1 MSAIAT
7 KRRLRASQPK
17 ATIEDRLLGA
27 TERLIEQGFS
37 FATLTVEQ
45 LATEAGIARATFY
58 LHFSDKSELV
68 AKLMGRLT
76 QEVVGSAGEWFAQ
89 KGQTGPQT
97 VKQALTGIISTFK
110 RHHAILT
117 AVSATAAQDETV
129 HTLHEAMM
137 LQLCE
142 QSRNAL
148 SRIVAKPPADGFSW
162 DMMANVLTWSIEQY
176 CARFVGQYDAKQLD
190 DLINTFSYIC
200 NSAFFSHAPGL
211 ECHA

>member
-68 AKLMGRLT
+68 AKLMVRVT
-76 QEVVGSAGEWFAQ
+76 QEVVGSA
-89 KGQTGPQT
+89 
-97 VKQALTGIISTFK
+97 
-110 RHHAILT
+110 
-117 AVSATAAQDETV
+117 
-129 HTLHEAMM
+129 
-137 LQLCE
+137 
-142 QSRNAL
+142 
-148 SRIVAKPPADGFSW
+148 
-162 DMMANVLTWSIEQY
+162 
-176 CARFVGQYDAKQLD
+176 
-190 DLINTFSYIC
+190 
-200 NSAFFSHAPGL
+200 
-211 ECHA
+211 